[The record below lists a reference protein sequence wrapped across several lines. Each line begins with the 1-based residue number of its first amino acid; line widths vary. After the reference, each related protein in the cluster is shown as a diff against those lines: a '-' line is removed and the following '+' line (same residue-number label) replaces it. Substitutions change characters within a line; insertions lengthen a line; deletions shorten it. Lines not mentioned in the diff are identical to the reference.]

1 MNAFT
6 EKGQET
12 QALVALDCLMPELM
26 LKYVLLCRSENFAIG
41 PICGSPTLAA
51 KLDMLP
57 VLYRP
62 RTNHSHDEL
71 PAILVKSRIPRVI
84 MLANYAALMYVS
96 CTTVFTGSTA
106 AVNMPIPRLRQ
117 DLHLL
122 IKLAT

>member
-12 QALVALDCLMPELM
+12 QALVASDCLMPELM

-96 CTTVFTGSTA
+96 CTTVFTASTA